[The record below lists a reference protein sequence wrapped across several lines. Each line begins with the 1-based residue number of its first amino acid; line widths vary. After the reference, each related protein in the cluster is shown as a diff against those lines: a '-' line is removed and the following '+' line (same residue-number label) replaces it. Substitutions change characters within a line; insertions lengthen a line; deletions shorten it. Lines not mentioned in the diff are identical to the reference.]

1 MKLVAKSGKPW
12 QELRRRELLVALAF
26 FGYIPFAGGL
36 AILVSQFT
44 QEEAAIFAAPL
55 LWMVF
60 FILSCLRFAFW
71 PCPECGKPF
80 HTKWWSSITRG
91 RNCVHCGTSR
101 YE

>member
-1 MKLVAKSGKPW
+1 MKLVAKSGKQW
-12 QELRRRELLVALAF
+12 QELRRRELLVFFAF
-26 FGYIPFAGGL
+26 FGYIPFAVGL

-44 QEEAAIFAAPL
+44 QQDAAIFAAPL

-60 FILSCLRFAFW
+60 FLVSCLRFAFW

-80 HTKWWSSITRG
+80 HAKWGASFNRG
-91 RNCVHCGTSR
+91 LKCVHCGTSR